1 MERNHHITEHDDTNQ
16 ATAQADIS
24 ADKFLSET
32 TPKCGNL
39 NISVIDTGI
48 DNKSAEKDSDMTGN
62 GTHVAGVGD
71 ISKPSCTSFS
81 KSAEGSKL
89 FDQATELLID
99 KSVVEHELTHGGIV
113 GEKTYGKGV
122 PQRDLFSIDVTQLI
136 DLFSGKFDRM
146 EK

>member
-1 MERNHHITEHDDTNQ
+1 MERNHHITEQDDTNQ
-16 ATAQADIS
+16 ATAHATIS

-39 NISVIDTGI
+39 NISIIDTGI
-48 DNKSAEKDSDMTGN
+48 DNKSAEKDSDRTGN

-71 ISKPSCTSFS
+71 VSKPNCTIFS

-89 FDQATELLID
+89 FDNATELLID
-99 KSVVEHELTHGGIV
+99 RSVIEQELTHGRIFA
-113 GEKTYGKGV
+113 EKAYGKGV
-122 PQRDLFSIDVTQLI
+122 PQRDLFSSDVTQLI